1 MPVPRPLVRA
11 AKLRERTLDGG
22 DPTCGH
28 TCVARR
34 RVQLGMPKRTRAI
47 MLTFYVI
54 ETEGSVAK
62 DSMLAGAVRA
72 FVRDTRSSP
81 QA

>member
-1 MPVPRPLVRA
+1 MPLPRPLVRT

-34 RVQLGMPKRTRAI
+34 RVQLGMPKQPRAI
-47 MLTFYVI
+47 MRTFYVT
-54 ETEGSVAK
+54 ET
-62 DSMLAGAVRA
+62 
-72 FVRDTRSSP
+72 
-81 QA
+81 

>member
-1 MPVPRPLVRA
+1 MTAMDNVA
-11 AKLRERTLDGG
+11 DGNRY
-22 DPTCGH
+22 
-28 TCVARR
+28 ARCIQSSK
-34 RVQLGMPKRTRAI
+34 RVHWEIDEDVIQPTRAI

-62 DSMLAGAVRA
+62 DSRLAGAARA
-72 FVRDTRSSP
+72 FVRDMRSSP